1 MTKKRVIS
9 SGIMAFLLCLTCM
22 THFSRAQLKA
32 SDDQVR
38 GFATEE
44 MSSILKAVESR
55 NYEQFSRDFSDQMK
69 KAETAEK
76 FSVLSEKFDKSLG
89 KLVSL
94 DYLGFYVK
102 GANTVALFKARFSK
116 SEDDLFMRLVVDLKS
131 PKQRVTGLWFD

>member
-1 MTKKRVIS
+1 MTKKSVLL
-9 SGIMAFLLCLTCM
+9 SGLTALSICLICM
-22 THFSRAQLKA
+22 TAPGLAQLKA
-32 SDDQVR
+32 SDDQIR
-38 GFATEE
+38 GIATEE

-55 NYEQFSRDFSDQMK
+55 SYEQFSRDFSDQMK